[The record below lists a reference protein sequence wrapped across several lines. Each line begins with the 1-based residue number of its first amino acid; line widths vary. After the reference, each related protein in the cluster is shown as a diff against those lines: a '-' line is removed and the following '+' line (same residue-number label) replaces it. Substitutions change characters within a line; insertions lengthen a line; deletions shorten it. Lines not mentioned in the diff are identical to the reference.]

1 MVTHNRMAVALA
13 LLVTRFGVCAEPPS
27 GGQAPT
33 YQLAYRFT
41 AGETVRWNV
50 VHRATVRTTIQGVEQ
65 TARSRSESV
74 KAWKV
79 NQASPGG
86 PFELVHSVE
95 SVRMSNQVSN
105 RARVTYDSRKDK
117 EPPPGFEQAA
127 QNVGIPL
134 TVVRIDA
141 QGKVLQRDDQRPQNL
156 VPHDTP
162 IAIPLPTRRVAVG
175 DAWNEPH
182 ELRLVGKDG
191 TPRRIRT
198 RRRFVLREVKRG
210 VATIEASY
218 QVLTP
223 IRDPSI
229 EAQLVQRVS
238 KGVIRFDLDAGRI
251 LSQRMDVDKRVHDF
265 AGPGALMHYV
275 MRFTEELVDDT
286 EHVAGRPR
294 DNE

>member
-1 MVTHNRMAVALA
+1 MMHVRMAAVIGLFVAG
-13 LLVTRFGVCAEPPS
+13 TGFCDERRS
-27 GGQAPT
+27 DDQRPT

-50 VHRATVRTTIQGVEQ
+50 VHQATVRTTIQGVEQ

-79 NQASPGG
+79 NKASPGG

-117 EPPPGFEQAA
+117 TPPPGFELAA

-134 TVVRIDA
+134 TAVRIDA
-141 QGKVLQRDDQRPQNL
+141 RGNVLHREDKQPRKL
-156 VPHDTP
+156 VPQDTP
-162 IAIPLPTRRVAVG
+162 IAVPLPAGRVAVG
-175 DAWNEPH
+175 HTWNEPH

-198 RRRFVLREVKRG
+198 RRRFELRAVKNG

-238 KGVIRFDLDAGRI
+238 EGLIRFDLGAGRI
-251 LSQRMDVDKRVHDF
+251 ISQQMDVDKRVHDF

-275 MRFTEELVDDT
+275 MRFTEELRGDA
-286 EHVAGRPR
+286 EQVAGRPR
-294 DNE
+294 DNQ

>member
-1 MVTHNRMAVALA
+1 MTRFRMATAVA
-13 LLVTRFGVCAEPPS
+13 LLVTGTGFCAERQS
-27 GGQAPT
+27 DERRTT
-33 YQLAYRFT
+33 YKLAYEFT
-41 AGETVRWNV
+41 AGETVRWDV
-50 VHRATVRTTIQGVEQ
+50 VHQATVRTTIQGVEQ

-74 KAWKV
+74 KVWKV
-79 NQASPGG
+79 NEASPGG

-117 EPPPGFEQAA
+117 TPPPGFEQAA
-127 QNVGIPL
+127 QYVGVPL

-141 QGKVLQRDDQRPQNL
+141 QGNVQHREDKRPRKP
-156 VPHDTP
+156 VPQDTP
-162 IAIPLPTRRVAVG
+162 ITIPLPAKPVSVG
-175 DAWNEPH
+175 HTWNEPH
-182 ELRLVGKDG
+182 ELRLAGKDG
-191 TPRRIRT
+191 NPRRIRT
-198 RRRFVLREVKRG
+198 RRRFVLRDVKNG
-210 VATIEASY
+210 IATIEASY

-251 LSQRMDVDKRVHDF
+251 ISQQMDVDKRVHDF

-275 MRFTEELVDDT
+275 MRFTEELRDDD
-286 EHVAGRPR
+286 ERMAGRP
-294 DNE
+294 EEKQ